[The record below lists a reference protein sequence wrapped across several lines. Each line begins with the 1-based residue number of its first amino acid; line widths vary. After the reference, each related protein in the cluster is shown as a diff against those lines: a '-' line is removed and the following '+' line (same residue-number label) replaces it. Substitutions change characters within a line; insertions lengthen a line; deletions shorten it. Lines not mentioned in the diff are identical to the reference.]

1 MKYKVGD
8 KVRVRSDLTEGKE
21 YGGVFVI
28 SDMSELRGKIVTIA
42 RILYDDCTPLK
53 SCYTIKEMECC
64 WTDDMFE
71 PVPYDGKMDAIRY
84 SEDIQKM
91 IDDMHKFFFHSVIKD
106 LTNEIKGEGKNK
118 MNDKKTN
125 NKKKKMTQ
133 RERLEMKLEEC
144 RNNSIVHSVEVVVPD
159 KVVKVVI
166 DHCYGLEEYKL
177 VCDPQDAF
185 SVERAIILALVKD
198 DNANLTPEGIEHE
211 ADQFK
216 FFKSNIAELK
226 AAMRVYKA
234 QLALKEYDE
243 KEKAE
248 KERVRINKQRK
259 KIAQK
264 ARRAERLAEEKL
276 KETKEAAKIYA
287 EALKS
292 ALCGYEISE
301 NTVENM
307 TKDMNTRV

>member
-159 KVVKVVI
+159 KVVKVAI
-166 DHCYGLEEYKL
+166 ERWYELEEYKL
-177 VCDPQDAF
+177 VCDPQDTF
-185 SVERAIILALVKD
+185 SVERAVILALVKN
-198 DNANLTPEGIEHE
+198 DNSDLTAEGIEHE
-211 ADQFK
+211 TDQFK
-216 FFKSNIAELK
+216 FYKSKMEVLK
-226 AAMRVYKA
+226 NAMKVYKA
-234 QLALKEYDE
+234 QLAIKEYDE
-243 KEKAE
+243 KEKV
-248 KERVRINKQRK
+248 ERERIRENKK
-259 KIAQK
+259 KNKIAQK
-264 ARRAERLAEEKL
+264 KRRAERLAEEKL

-301 NTVENM
+301 DTVENM
-307 TKDMNTRV
+307 AKDMNIRV